1 MNAINTII
9 FDLGNVLIDWNPSYL
24 FDQIFENEPEKKAYF
39 FNHICTEQWHA
50 QQDAGRPIDQATSEL
65 VEIHPGW
72 EVPIRAFYTRWKEMF
87 HGPIDGSVE
96 ILRELKEKNYT
107 LFALTN
113 WSAELLQRSWEDFP
127 FLKWFQGIVVSGEEK
142 INKPAKEI
150 YFILLRKYQID
161 PKKALFIDDREANVL
176 VAKEIGLAAIQF
188 HAPSQ
193 LREELKKL
201 GILS

>member
-1 MNAINTII
+1 
-9 FDLGNVLIDWNPSYL
+9 
-24 FDQIFENEPEKKAYF
+24 
-39 FNHICTEQWHA
+39 
-50 QQDAGRPIDQATSEL
+50 
-65 VEIHPGW
+65 
-72 EVPIRAFYTRWKEMF
+72 MF

-96 ILRELKEKNYT
+96 ILRELKEKNYA

-127 FLKWFQGIVVSGEEK
+127 FLTWFQGIVVSGEEK

-201 GILS
+201 GILSWGP